1 LKGLDKE
8 EDTSYWGKVV
18 FINTAAATAMVSSP
32 FLEDMGKKEG
42 SFAITLIS
50 TR

>member
-18 FINTAAATAMVSSP
+18 FIYTAAATAMASSP

-50 TR
+50 RR